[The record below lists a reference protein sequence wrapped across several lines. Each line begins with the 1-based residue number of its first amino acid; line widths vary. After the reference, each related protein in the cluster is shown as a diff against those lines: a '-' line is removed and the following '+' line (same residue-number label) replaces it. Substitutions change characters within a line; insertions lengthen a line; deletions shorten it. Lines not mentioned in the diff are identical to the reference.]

1 MNAAW
6 FWYLRGHWDE
16 ARRSLERSIAV
27 EAAEPTLK
35 ARGSAW
41 AGVFAWRRGDLDR
54 AGEFAEASL
63 RVLNG
68 TGDEGEGL
76 GLLVHTLVAISSYD
90 YEGAEGPGRRA
101 LEVFRAQNHRWGLRT
116 SLPDSVGRGRR

>member
-6 FWYLRGHWDE
+6 FWYLHGHWDE

-27 EAAEPTLK
+27 EGAEPTLK

-41 AGVFAWRRGDLDR
+41 AGVFAWRRGDLDQ
-54 AGEFAEASL
+54 AKEYAQQSL
-63 RVLNG
+63 QVLAD

-76 GLLVHTLVAISSYD
+76 SLLVHTLVAISSHD
-90 YEGAEGPGRRA
+90 YAAAEETGRRA
-101 LEVFRAQNHRWGLRT
+101 LEVFRGQTTGGA
-116 SLPDSVGRGRR
+116 